1 MESVKSTRTIFRC
14 IPCDK
19 VFESK
24 YDYNQHMKYNRRHIS
39 KAINGNSKT
48 NQKMTGMPKNNRQVN
63 KKEE

>member
-1 MESVKSTRTIFRC
+1 
-14 IPCDK
+14 
-19 VFESK
+19 
-24 YDYNQHMKYNRRHIS
+24 MKYNRRHIS